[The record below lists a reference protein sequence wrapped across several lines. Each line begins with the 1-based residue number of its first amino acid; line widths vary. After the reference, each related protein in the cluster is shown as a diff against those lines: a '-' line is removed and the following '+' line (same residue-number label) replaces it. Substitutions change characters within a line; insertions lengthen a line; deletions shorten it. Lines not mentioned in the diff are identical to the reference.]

1 MHSQQAQHEGHW
13 SLPLAM
19 LAQMSTEAVVASRRD
34 FDSRLPP
41 HPRRVPESSPRTDWT
56 MAMGD
61 LLAGRSVLVED
72 HSRRQASKMA
82 HSQIDC
88 WRKRD
93 TTVILSG
100 RVAIFLD
107 SLTGYFEDLPSVPTG
122 SS

>member
-1 MHSQQAQHEGHW
+1 MSD
-13 SLPLAM
+13 LP
-19 LAQMSTEAVVASRRD
+19 
-34 FDSRLPP
+34 
-41 HPRRVPESSPRTDWT
+41 
-56 MAMGD
+56 
-61 LLAGRSVLVED
+61 AGRSVLVED
-72 HSRRQASKMA
+72 RSRRHPSSQTSIMA

-107 SLTGYFEDLPSVPTG
+107 SLTGYFEDLPSVPTL